1 MISSAEEFIGLV
13 ESSVAVDNSRAVI
26 EEASDE
32 VWLDV
37 ANKYPDY
44 EGYIIQNNTISLEV
58 IDFLSRSKN
67 CNTRHD
73 VAMKRGAGENVLIK
87 LSRDDHP
94 IVRQAVAANKKTPRA
109 TLRQLCSDVDHRVSK
124 VAEYNMKLRE
134 QKKITRSK

>member
-44 EGYIIQNNTISLEV
+44 EEYVIQNNTISLEV
-58 IDFLSRSKN
+58 MGFCPAARIA
-67 CNTRHD
+67 TRD
-73 VAMKRGAGENVLIK
+73 
-87 LSRDDHP
+87 
-94 IVRQAVAANKKTPRA
+94 IVSQ
-109 TLRQLCSDVDHRVSK
+109 
-124 VAEYNMKLRE
+124 
-134 QKKITRSK
+134 